1 MNNICDV
8 LEMKI
13 IAHYL
18 LVLNKCL
25 FEAALNWKF
34 FIVMCLFHEAACET
48 QATQDHHGTGR
59 LSGHRNC
66 PPSLHTGGVGNRG
79 GGKGTIPRGSGG
91 LGLLG

>member
-48 QATQDHHGTGR
+48 QATQDHHGTRR
-59 LSGHRNC
+59 LSGHRAA
-66 PPSLHTGGVGNRG
+66 LHHVTLRVWGIGEGEREPFPG
-79 GGKGTIPRGSGG
+79 ALEG
-91 LGLLG
+91 LGS